1 MNICKKDFKHKLLEI
16 FMRKNSE
23 KQIKQSLG
31 GKSDDEKKRI
41 TLCEVE
47 RL

>member
-1 MNICKKDFKHKLLEI
+1 
-16 FMRKNSE
+16 MRKKCE

-31 GKSDDEKKRI
+31 EKSDDEKKRI